1 MSFVVRCLRCVVHCV
16 LFGVGRCQLS
26 SLCVVCW
33 FFVLVACDLLWIIG
47 CLAAALFVG
56 ARSVV
61 AVRCVLFV
69 VRWLFSVVSYCLNA
83 VACCLLL
90 CVA

>member
-1 MSFVVRCLRCVVHCV
+1 M
-16 LFGVGRCQLS
+16 
-26 SLCVVCW
+26 
-33 FFVLVACDLLWIIG
+33 LVACDLLLIIG

-56 ARSVV
+56 ARPCV

-69 VRWLFSVVSYCLNA
+69 VRWLFSVVSYCLSF
-83 VACCLLL
+83 VACCLL